1 MVFQKLLYVVE
12 YALYIL
18 LKETAVSQQIYM
30 FSKCAH
36 PISYFFALIDTVA
49 LVDVAFRSNIT

>member
-12 YALYIL
+12 HALYIL

-36 PISYFFALIDTVA
+36 PISYFFALIDTVEV
-49 LVDVAFRSNIT
+49 VDVAFRSNIT